1 MLVRKL
7 VLRREDHPLSL
18 TRWIGVQLIL
28 ILSFSPWFHVI
39 LHHVLTRQTKGA
51 WQPTPSANNLISLFV
66 AYAGSPAMLVLYGV
80 IASIALV
87 LWRRTQGQATKLQ
100 VAKII
105 TLQDLS
111 FTRLEPMYLLLIWLF
126 SHNVV
131 PLLMSQLLTS
141 FYRPR
146 YTIVGSIAFYLLIA
160 KGLRN
165 LSHHKRLINAA
176 VASLFILSVA
186 GFRPYYQNYNKERWR
201 DVVAY
206 VDQSAQ
212 PGDLVVVNAGFLL
225 QTNFNYYSKRQDLI
239 KIEFPDTTQH
249 VRKIQPAHLE
259 ALSAL
264 VNQHPRVWLV
274 FSHSKSSKDAI
285 RKTIDLTH
293 KLVEHKQYH
302 FVSYIR
308 KRNHLGVELLFFER
322 QGQDISQDMS
332 GQDRQA

>member
-1 MLVRKL
+1 VVAHLY
-7 VLRREDHPLSL
+7 HPYASTLKVKEKTCERFAL
-18 TRWIGVQLIL
+18 NALYPR
-28 ILSFSPWFHVI
+28 P
-39 LHHVLTRQTKGA
+39 K
-51 WQPTPSANNLISLFV
+51 TPGF
-66 AYAGSPAMLVLYGV
+66 YGV
-80 IASIALV
+80 F
-87 LWRRTQGQATKLQ
+87 
-100 VAKII
+100 
-105 TLQDLS
+105 D
-111 FTRLEPMYLLLIWLF
+111 
-126 SHNVV
+126 
-131 PLLMSQLLTS
+131 
-141 FYRPR
+141 
-146 YTIVGSIAFYLLIA
+146 
-160 KGLRN
+160 
-165 LSHHKRLINAA
+165 
-176 VASLFILSVA
+176 
-186 GFRPYYQNYNKERWR
+186 NKERWR